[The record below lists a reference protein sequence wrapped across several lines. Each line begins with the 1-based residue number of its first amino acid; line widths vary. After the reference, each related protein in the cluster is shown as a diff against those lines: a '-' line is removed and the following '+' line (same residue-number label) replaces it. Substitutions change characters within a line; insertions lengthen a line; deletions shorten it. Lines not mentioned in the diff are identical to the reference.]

1 MYSYTFD
8 KETGGIILN
17 STPTSFSKEPRPV
30 YAAEMDILGFY
41 KYWDYEK
48 QNDTPYMWAESTA
61 YWYRDVKIATIKGGD
76 LYSSPELQ
84 PVRDETGTVL
94 YGKELGITLQPIDIP
109 AMCEKNREL
118 MLVIED
124 ATVKKIVKEYEKFKN
139 KLDIFHV
146 AFSGGKDSAVLLSLV
161 KKALPKDSFV
171 VIFGDTGMEFPD
183 TYETVRITKQE
194 CDADGTPFYTARSHF
209 DPDESWNLFGPPAR
223 VLRWCCSVH
232 KSTPQTLK
240 MREITGKDN
249 YIGLDFVGVRAAES
263 VARSKY
269 DYENFGK
276 KQKGQYSYNPIL
288 EWTSAEIWLYIFM
301 NDIYINQA
309 YKKGNS
315 RAGCLFCPMGGGK
328 SDYIQRTNY
337 PEEVG
342 HYVDMIKSMNA
353 RNAGNPIALDSYVSN
368 GGWNARK
375 NGRDL
380 TINQQHYQDA
390 IIEGK
395 VVITVTKPKTNWREW
410 IKTLGAIPFEYEF
423 CETADGYQVMY
434 DASVVKQYPAILK
447 KFKQVFK
454 KSAHC
459 VGCKVCETNC
469 RNGCISFDSGLKIE
483 NCIACGQCHEIDDG
497 CLAYHSLK
505 TSNGDSNMS
514 KESINSFANH
524 APKPEWV
531 QEFFDSGEEYWNE
544 NSLNKKNQE
553 PKLKIFFRDGG
564 FTDAK
569 GKPTKMFEIVSV
581 YGVSHP
587 ITWGLFLANFAYNKQ
602 CRWYIENMDV
612 GVYYSR
618 EQISDL
624 LVNVEGVKPDDAT
637 SIINAFKRLCALP
650 LGTAL
655 NFGYVEM
662 NGKQI
667 DSLCRTKC
675 NIADNRIILYALYV
689 FAEKCNMDKEFHIS
703 YLYNDSIERDGIS
716 PVRIFG
722 LYDEE
727 ELKSILLGLSSAYP
741 EFINATFTNDLKTV
755 TLRDKTSSDVLKLF
769 EGVCKNGK

>member
-276 KQKGQYSYNPIL
+276 KLI
-288 EWTSAEIWLYIFM
+288 II
-301 NDIYINQA
+301 
-309 YKKGNS
+309 
-315 RAGCLFCPMGGGK
+315 
-328 SDYIQRTNY
+328 
-337 PEEVG
+337 G
-342 HYVDMIKSMNA
+342 H
-353 RNAGNPIALDSYVSN
+353 
-368 GGWNARK
+368 
-375 NGRDL
+375 
-380 TINQQHYQDA
+380 
-390 IIEGK
+390 
-395 VVITVTKPKTNWREW
+395 
-410 IKTLGAIPFEYEF
+410 
-423 CETADGYQVMY
+423 
-434 DASVVKQYPAILK
+434 
-447 KFKQVFK
+447 
-454 KSAHC
+454 
-459 VGCKVCETNC
+459 
-469 RNGCISFDSGLKIE
+469 
-483 NCIACGQCHEIDDG
+483 
-497 CLAYHSLK
+497 
-505 TSNGDSNMS
+505 
-514 KESINSFANH
+514 
-524 APKPEWV
+524 
-531 QEFFDSGEEYWNE
+531 
-544 NSLNKKNQE
+544 
-553 PKLKIFFRDGG
+553 
-564 FTDAK
+564 
-569 GKPTKMFEIVSV
+569 
-581 YGVSHP
+581 
-587 ITWGLFLANFAYNKQ
+587 
-602 CRWYIENMDV
+602 
-612 GVYYSR
+612 
-618 EQISDL
+618 
-624 LVNVEGVKPDDAT
+624 
-637 SIINAFKRLCALP
+637 
-650 LGTAL
+650 
-655 NFGYVEM
+655 
-662 NGKQI
+662 
-667 DSLCRTKC
+667 
-675 NIADNRIILYALYV
+675 
-689 FAEKCNMDKEFHIS
+689 
-703 YLYNDSIERDGIS
+703 
-716 PVRIFG
+716 
-722 LYDEE
+722 
-727 ELKSILLGLSSAYP
+727 
-741 EFINATFTNDLKTV
+741 
-755 TLRDKTSSDVLKLF
+755 
-769 EGVCKNGK
+769 